1 MFFLIRRVK
10 TYFKEY
16 SIADYFTLSRLLLSP
31 FSIVLILLDEEK
43 WFAAF
48 ILILFAT
55 DMVDG
60 SLARCTGSVST
71 KGARLDSLAD
81 FLTIIFTIIGSLYFQ
96 YKFFSNHVCAISFTI
111 IFYFLSIFLGF
122 GRYGKLS
129 SFHTYL
135 SKFSALLLVYLFWNL
150 FFRELNENIFIV
162 ILAVLWTSI
171 FEEIILIFLL
181 PNWRSDVKGLIW
193 VLSAQAN
200 KLQKRRTYFK
210 NCFKYR

>member
-1 MFFLIRRVK
+1 MFFLIRRIK
-10 TYFKEY
+10 TCFKEFSVAY
-16 SIADYFTLSRLLLSP
+16 YFTLSRLLLSP
-31 FSIVLILLDEEK
+31 FSILLILLDKEK
-43 WFAAF
+43 WFAVF
-48 ILILFAT
+48 ILVLFAT

-60 SLARCTGSVST
+60 SLARFKSSVST

-81 FLTIIFTIIGSLYFQ
+81 FHTIIFTTIGSLYFQ
-96 YKFFSNHVCAISFTI
+96 YQFFSNHVCVISFTI

-122 GRYGKLS
+122 SRYGKLP

-135 SKFSALLLVYLFWNL
+135 SKFSGLLLVYLFWNL
-150 FFRELNENIFIV
+150 FFWELNENIFIV
-162 ILAVLWTSI
+162 ILAVLWISI